1 LILIKGPAG
10 TGFDAHQ
17 TAAASPRENENVN
30 AFVSKC
36 GGCQGCAGG
45 GCTPSQVPPSSAA
58 TEHAWLDRIFLH
70 PRWGLVG
77 SALVFGTVLFIV
89 FQVSA
94 WVDAQTTAR
103 LADALSGWHPVTT
116 QGVVARAVA
125 DGLVGLVGIV
135 VPYMIP
141 LVMLLVALEQCG
153 IMPRIARVIDRAFH
167 RIGVHGGV
175 AVSFLTGLGCNVPAI
190 SNAAVTTHG
199 RERLTACVLVTFVP
213 CSARSAIILALA
225 GKYLGAWSVLAIFA
239 TTAAAIAI
247 LGRLLS
253 HRGAELDAAEAH
265 PIPSYALPR
274 ARAVL
279 ATTWERS
286 RDVITI
292 VMPLLIAGSVVL
304 ALLTHVG
311 ADRAVNALLSPL
323 TAWWLG
329 LPVALGVPLLFGV
342 LRKELSLLMI
352 FQALGTLDVGTALDP
367 VQLMTLLL
375 FLTFYIPC
383 LSTFAVMLRALGTRQ
398 ALQSVAISLGAA
410 LVVAGT
416 ARAAMQWAVSLA
428 A

>member
-1 LILIKGPAG
+1 
-10 TGFDAHQ
+10 
-17 TAAASPRENENVN
+17 VN
-30 AFVSKC
+30 AFSSKC

-45 GCTPSQVPPSSAA
+45 CASSAIA
-58 TEHAWLDRIFLH
+58 PVASKAEHVWLDRIFLH

-77 SALVFGTVLFIV
+77 SALVFGGVLFVV
-89 FQVSA
+89 FQGSA
-94 WVDAQTTAR
+94 WLDAMTTAR
-103 LADALSGWHPVTT
+103 LADALSGWQPATT
-116 QGVVARAVA
+116 QGVIARAVA

-190 SNAAVTTHG
+190 SNAAATTHG

-239 TTAAAIAI
+239 ASGVVIAI

-253 HRGAELDAAEAH
+253 HRGAELDAAATH
-265 PIPSYALPR
+265 PIPPYGIPNLR
-274 ARAVL
+274 TVL

-304 ALLTHVG
+304 ALLTHIG

-323 TAWWLG
+323 TAVWLG

-342 LRKELSLLMI
+342 LRKELSLLMV

-383 LSTFAVMLRALGTRQ
+383 LSTFAVMLRALGARQ
-398 ALQSVAISLGAA
+398 ALQSVAISLGVA
-410 LVVAGT
+410 LAVAGT
-416 ARAAMQWAVSLA
+416 ARVAMQWAVSLA

>member
-1 LILIKGPAG
+1 MNANATNSGCPG
-10 TGFDAHQ
+10 CTGC
-17 TAAASPRENENVN
+17 T
-30 AFVSKC
+30 
-36 GGCQGCAGG
+36 GCAGRI
-45 GCTPSQVPPSSAA
+45 CAAPALAPTVPPAA
-58 TEHAWLDRIFLH
+58 HAWLDRLFLH

-77 SALVFGTVLFIV
+77 SALVFGGVLFVV

-94 WVDAQTTAR
+94 WLDAMTTAR
-103 LADALSGWHPVTT
+103 LADALSGWQPHTT
-116 QGVVARAVA
+116 GGVIGRAVA

-190 SNAAVTTHG
+190 SNAAATTRG
-199 RERLTACVLVTFVP
+199 RERLTACVLITFVP

-225 GKYLGAWSVLAIFA
+225 GKYLGAWAVLAIFA
-239 TTAAAIAI
+239 ASAAAIAI

-253 HRGAELDAAEAH
+253 HRGAELDAAAAH
-265 PIPSYALPR
+265 PIPPYALPR
-274 ARAVL
+274 ARALL
-279 ATTWERS
+279 ATTWQRS
-286 RDVITI
+286 RDVVTI
-292 VMPLLIAGSVVL
+292 VMPLLIVGSVAL

-311 ADRAVNALLSPL
+311 ADRAVNALLAPL
-323 TAWWLG
+323 TAVWLG
-329 LPVALGVPLLFGV
+329 LPLALGVPLLFGV

-375 FLTFYIPC
+375 FLTFYVPC
-383 LSTFAVMLRALGTRQ
+383 LSTFAVMLRALGARL

-416 ARAAMQWAVSLA
+416 ARVAMQWAVSLA